1 MASRLRAQITSMG
14 ENIVNRFSILDVGPV
29 EDEKAGAS
37 RSSGRNKEKRTG
49 GKRGEADNAGSLA
62 AGDAS
67 SALHFPLVWIDLE
80 MTGLDVANDTIME
93 IAVIVTDGKLEKE
106 VEGPNL
112 VIQHTDTQLAS
123 MNDWCIDQHG
133 RSGLTQ
139 DAESQVLDFVKLHIP
154 EAGVGVIAGSSIHVD
169 LQFIKAKMPRLAEHL
184 SWRILDVS
192 TITGIA
198 LRWFPSQHKK
208 KPTVES
214 DHRAMSDIRD
224 SISLLKFYRS
234 A

>member
-1 MASRLRAQITSMG
+1 MDRVRAPLGAMASRLRAQITSMG

-139 DAESQVLDFVKLHIP
+139 VRDGGERATYAGYGPCQESTARRLP
-154 EAGVGVIAGSSIHVD
+154 
-169 LQFIKAKMPRLAEHL
+169 MPTLVNA
-184 SWRILDVS
+184 
-192 TITGIA
+192 
-198 LRWFPSQHKK
+198 
-208 KPTVES
+208 
-214 DHRAMSDIRD
+214 
-224 SISLLKFYRS
+224 
-234 A
+234 